1 MTMRTIIILMT
12 GVVTLLAATLPA
24 TTQPGFRDRKRPPMM
39 EDADPAKM
47 RQRVEDLRKVKL
59 MDILE
64 LEGQQVETFF
74 GTYNPLQR
82 AVYEAKEAMDASS
95 KALWEATESKGA
107 AADLSA
113 RTEDLLTKMKAFEQ
127 AIHARHDG
135 VRKVL
140 RPEQFARY
148 LAFEARFR
156 DELERMILKRVRD
169 RMRD

>member
-1 MTMRTIIILMT
+1 MRTLILLLV
-12 GVVTLLAATLPA
+12 GVVTLAS
-24 TTQPGFRDRKRPPMM
+24 TTIPSTAQPGKRDRKRPPML
-39 EDADPAKM
+39 EDADPSKM
-47 RQRVEDLRKVKL
+47 RQRIEDLRKVKL
-59 MDILE
+59 MDILG
-64 LEGQQVETFF
+64 LEGEQVEKFF
-74 GTYNPLQR
+74 AAYNPLQR
-82 AVYEAKEAMDASS
+82 AVYESKEAMDASS
-95 KALWEATESKGA
+95 KALWEATENKAA

-113 RTEDLLTKMKAFEQ
+113 KTDDLLAKMKSFEQ